1 MGYRSD
7 VYIGMPICKAK
18 KLERLNFEG
27 NQTFMEIF
35 KRLKGSD
42 EGMNIYKA
50 VDLKW
55 YDEWEDVQRVTDI
68 IQEYEDD
75 GAFQICIGE
84 DEALHSA
91 YGNYDEYI
99 DIRTEIDIL

>member
-1 MGYRSD
+1 MGYRSN

-18 KLERLNFEG
+18 KLESSNFEG
-27 NQTFMEIF
+27 DDNFMELF
-35 KRLKGSD
+35 KKVEGSNED
-42 EGMNIYKA
+42 MNIYLG

-55 YDEWEDVQRVTDI
+55 YDEWEDVQRVTDL
-68 IQEYEDD
+68 IQECEDD

-99 DIRTEIDIL
+99 DIRTTIDIL